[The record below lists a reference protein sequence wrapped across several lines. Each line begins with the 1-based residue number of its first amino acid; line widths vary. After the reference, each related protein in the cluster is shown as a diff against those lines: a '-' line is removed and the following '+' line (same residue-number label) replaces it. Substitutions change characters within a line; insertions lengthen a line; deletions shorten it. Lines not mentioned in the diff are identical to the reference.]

1 MKGYVVYPDGTCG
14 FDELPMPKYD
24 AYSALVK
31 MESCG
36 ICNGKMCIRDS
47 SMPGRTMSRIWG
59 SASACRLP

>member
-31 MESCG
+31 MES
-36 ICNGKMCIRDS
+36 
-47 SMPGRTMSRIWG
+47 
-59 SASACRLP
+59 

>member
-36 ICNGKMCIRDS
+36 FAMERYEDHPS
-47 SMPGRTMSRIWG
+47 EV
-59 SASACRLP
+59 